1 MIVLSDL
8 CDAGNV
14 TFPSILVNA
23 TRFKHQLHMS
33 RMAHT
38 ERPQGERGASQDMSN
53 TPGETGGCE
62 SVSEMNE
69 NMKKMKPVI

>member
-1 MIVLSDL
+1 
-8 CDAGNV
+8 
-14 TFPSILVNA
+14 
-23 TRFKHQLHMS
+23 MS

-69 NMKKMKPVI
+69 NMKKMKSVI